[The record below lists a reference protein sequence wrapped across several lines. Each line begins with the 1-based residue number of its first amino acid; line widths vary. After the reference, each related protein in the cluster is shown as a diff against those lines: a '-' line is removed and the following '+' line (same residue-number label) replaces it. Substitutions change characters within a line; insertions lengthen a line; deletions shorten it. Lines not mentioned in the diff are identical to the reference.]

1 MGIFDCDN
9 SYIIENKQ
17 YKCEITVVLKAIIE
31 KFNSAKSGVKMALF
45 AELTC
50 LRICLSA

>member
-17 YKCEITVVLKAIIE
+17 YKCEITVVLKAIKIQLSE
-31 KFNSAKSGVKMALF
+31 KWGKNGTF
-45 AELTC
+45 
-50 LRICLSA
+50 R